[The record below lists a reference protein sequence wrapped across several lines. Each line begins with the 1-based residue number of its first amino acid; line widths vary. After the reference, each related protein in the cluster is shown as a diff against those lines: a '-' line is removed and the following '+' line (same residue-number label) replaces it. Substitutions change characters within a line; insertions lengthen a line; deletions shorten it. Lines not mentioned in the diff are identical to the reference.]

1 MNGCLFHSRHRM
13 WSLNL
18 SRAPQ
23 VGVKPG
29 TVLTKFTLVF
39 RVLTPLQ
46 WAPEK
51 SSQFC
56 QGVPYTF
63 RENLMPRVMM
73 CAKFFFF
80 LAVVFFLS
88 YSFLVTLTD
97 CESESG
103 RASTASPLLVLP
115 ARMQMPI
122 SSVQHPRHWYLSLAS
137 PLIKLHWVWCRS
149 ERKACLG
156 GGSHF
161 AMWVSQ

>member
-1 MNGCLFHSRHRM
+1 M

-29 TVLTKFTLVF
+29 TILTKFTLVF

-56 QGVPYTF
+56 QEVLYTF
-63 RENLMPRVMM
+63 RENLMPHVMM
-73 CAKFFFF
+73 CAKFFF
-80 LAVVFFLS
+80 S

-115 ARMQMPI
+115 ARMQMRI
-122 SSVQHPRHWYLSLAS
+122 FRVQRPRHWYLSLAS
-137 PLIKLHWVWCRS
+137 PLIELHWVWCRS